1 MYCILRDMHGIS
13 KLFCKAE
20 RYRYRL
26 PICDSKDKIL
36 LRYEKISIESDMK
49 ILPLIVVSDWLL
61 SVSNAKVLRWVMGKK
76 QAVL

>member
-1 MYCILRDMHGIS
+1 MS

-20 RYRYRL
+20 SYRYRF

-49 ILPLIVVSDWLL
+49 ILPLIVDSDWLL
-61 SVSNAKVLRWVMGKK
+61 SVSNVKVLGWVMGKK
-76 QAVL
+76 RAVL